1 MAKLDFLAGEIQ
13 SLKEQGLFNTIRTIE
28 GPQGAWMI
36 VDGKKVLN
44 LCSNNYLGFAN
55 MPELKDRAK
64 QAIDRYGVGP
74 GAVRTIAGTQTI
86 HLELE
91 RKLAEFKEAPACILL
106 QAGFTANVAVIP
118 TITGEG
124 DVIFSDELNHASII
138 DACRLSKARVVRY
151 AHNDVSDLRAKVQT
165 EGKDARRKLIVTDGV
180 FSMDGDIAPLP
191 EIVKVA
197 REFDAIVMVDDA
209 HGEGVLGRSGRG
221 IVNHFGLE
229 GQVEIE
235 VGTLSKAFGVMGGY
249 VTGPAVLI
257 DYLKQRARPFLFSTG
272 LTPADAGAAIAAVE
286 VLMKSDELVKK
297 LWDNAAYFK
306 KGLKDAG
313 FDIGNSV
320 TPITPVMLGE
330 AKVAQ
335 DFSRMLLE
343 RDVFAQAIAY
353 PTVPKGKARIRCM
366 LSAAHSRQDLD
377 FALERF
383 AEVGRKL
390 GVIGS

>member
-1 MAKLDFLAGEIQ
+1 MAKLDFLAEEMQ
-13 SLKEQGLFNTIRTIE
+13 SLKEQGLFATIRTIE
-28 GPQGAWMI
+28 GSQGAWVT

-55 MPELKDRAK
+55 MAELKERAK
-64 QAIDRYGVGP
+64 EAIDRYGVGP
-74 GAVRTIAGTQTI
+74 GAVRTIAGTQSI

-91 RKLAEFKEAPACILL
+91 KKLAEFKEAPACILL

-138 DACRLSKARVVRY
+138 DACKLSKARVMRY
-151 AHNDVSDLRAKVQT
+151 AHNDVNDLRAKLQD
-165 EGKDARRKLIVTDGV
+165 ESKDARRKLIVTDGV

-209 HGEGVLGRSGRG
+209 HGEGVLGKSGRG

-229 GQVEIE
+229 GQVDIE

-249 VTGPAVLI
+249 VTGPTLLI

-272 LTPADAGAAIAAVE
+272 LTPADVGAALAAVE

-313 FDIGNSV
+313 FDIGKSE

-335 DFSRMLLE
+335 DFSRMLFE
-343 RDVFAQAIAY
+343 RDIFAQAIAY
-353 PTVPKGKARIRCM
+353 PTVPRGKARIRCM

-383 AEVGRKL
+383 VEVGRKL
-390 GVIGS
+390 GVVS

>member
-1 MAKLDFLAGEIQ
+1 MAKLDFLAEELQ
-13 SLKEQGLFNTIRTIE
+13 SLKEQGLFNTIRTID

-36 VDGKKVLN
+36 VDGRRVLN

-55 MPELKDRAK
+55 MPELKERAK

-151 AHNDVSDLRAKVQT
+151 AHNDVNDLRAKIQT

-191 EIVKVA
+191 EIVKIA

-209 HGEGVLGRSGRG
+209 HGEGVLGKSGRG
-221 IVNHFGLE
+221 IVNHFGLQ

-249 VTGPAVLI
+249 VTGPTVLI

-272 LTPADAGAAIAAVE
+272 LTPADVGAAIAAVE
-286 VLMKSDELVKK
+286 ILMKSDELVKR
-297 LWDNAAYFK
+297 LWDNASYFK

-335 DFSRMLLE
+335 EFSRMLLE

-353 PTVPKGKARIRCM
+353 PTVPRGKARIRCM

-383 AEVGRKL
+383 VEVGRKL
-390 GVIGS
+390 GVIGA